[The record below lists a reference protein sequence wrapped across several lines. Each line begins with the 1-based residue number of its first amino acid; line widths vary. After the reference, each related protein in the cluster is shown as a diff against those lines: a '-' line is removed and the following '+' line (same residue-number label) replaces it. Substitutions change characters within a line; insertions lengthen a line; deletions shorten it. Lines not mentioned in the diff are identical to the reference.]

1 MNRTLFDRRP
11 GAELAQSDLQR
22 PLPGGDTTRVGRRL
36 TMLGLAFAIGFTALA
51 VRVVHLSKPDLGRG
65 MAAEAATID
74 VAPELPAKWRRRTS
88 ITDRDGQLL
97 AVDLPTQALSI
108 ETRKVRRPVRLSRQ
122 LAEALGDTTAEEVQE
137 RLAKARG
144 VLWLRWRLTP
154 DQVAAIMAVGDP
166 AIVLVPAVT
175 RSYPTGALTAHAVGF
190 MDSERQGR
198 AGLERGVQ
206 DQLLDPDMPPVQS
219 SIHLGVQHVMRSEL
233 ARAIDTFSAIGG
245 AALVMDIHN
254 GEILSMVS
262 LPDFDANVRSSMRQD
277 AFFNRATY
285 GRYEMGSTFKTFT
298 AALALEAGKRLSD
311 GYDATD
317 PIKVGRFRIR
327 DHHARKRWMT
337 VAEIFK
343 YSSNIGAAKMAVDI
357 GTEAQQDLLR
367 SIGLLDRPTLEI
379 PEVVSP
385 QLPHRWNELETMTIA
400 FGHGLSVSPLQLVA
414 AIGAMVNGGNHVEP
428 TLLKRSAE
436 NPATVRRAIS
446 RRTSDNIRKLL
457 RLVVADGTGRSAA
470 APGYMVGG
478 KTGTAEKAIAKG
490 YARKRLI
497 TSFVAAFPM
506 QAPRYVVFAMLD
518 EPQGTKETFN
528 YITAGWNAAPTVGRM
543 IPRIAPLLG
552 VVPVDEQ
559 DGEILRA
566 MALPPSADPLARKQ
580 KGARDATL

>member
-11 GAELAQSDLQR
+11 GAELTQSDLQR
-22 PLPGGDTTRVGRRL
+22 SLPGGDITRVRRRL

-51 VRVVHLSKPDLGRG
+51 VRVVQLSKPDLGQG
-65 MAAEAATID
+65 MAVQAATVD

-108 ETRKVRRPVRLSRQ
+108 ETRKVRRPARLSRQ
-122 LAEALGDTTAEEVQE
+122 LAEALGDTTPEEVQA
-137 RLAKARG
+137 RLARAKG

-154 DQVAAIMAVGDP
+154 DQVAAVMAVGDP
-166 AIVLVPAVT
+166 SIDLVPSVT
-175 RSYPTGALTAHAVGF
+175 RSYPTGPLTAHVVGF

-206 DQLLDPDMPPVQS
+206 ESLLDPDMPAVRS
-219 SIHLGVQHVMRSEL
+219 SIHLGVQHVVRTEL
-233 ARAIDTFSAIGG
+233 AQAMEKFSAIGG

-262 LPDFDANVRSSMRQD
+262 LPDFDANLRSSMRQD

-298 AALALEAGKRLSD
+298 AALALEGGKRLSD

-327 DHHARKRWMT
+327 DHHAKKRWMT

-357 GTEAQQDLLR
+357 GTAAQRDLLG
-367 SIGLLDRPTLEI
+367 SIGLLDRPALEI

-385 QLPHRWNELETMTIA
+385 QLPYRWNELETMTIA

-414 AIGAMVNGGNHVEP
+414 AMGAMVNGGNYVEP
-428 TLLKRSAE
+428 TLLKRSPD
-436 NPATVRRAIS
+436 NPATIRRVIAP
-446 RRTSDNIRKLL
+446 RTSDNLRKLL

-497 TSFVAAFPM
+497 TSFVATFPM
-506 QAPRYVVFAMLD
+506 HAPRYVVFAMLD
-518 EPQGTKETFN
+518 EPKGTKETFN

-552 VVPVDEQ
+552 VVPVDEM
-559 DGEILRA
+559 DPEILRA
-566 MALPPSADPLARKQ
+566 MALPPSADPEARKK
-580 KGARDATL
+580 KGGRDATL